1 MATFSIDVHAH
12 LLVPE
17 VNRLVAGSP
26 GLAAAQALGARRNGS
41 ESTATSSRM
50 VSERMAQ
57 LTDLDRRLADMSA
70 AGVDMQVVSPSP
82 THYNY
87 WADAELASD
96 LCEAAN
102 SAVAVHVGGAPDRLL
117 GLGIV
122 PLQDPRLASAV
133 LDKAMGFHGLRGMM
147 ISSHN
152 PSMELSDAALD
163 PLWERCEALG
173 AVVFLHP
180 YGCTL
185 DERLDR
191 WYLAN
196 IVGQPT
202 ETAVAL
208 SHLIFG
214 GVLDR
219 HPGLKI
225 VAAHGGGY
233 LASYIGRSDH
243 GWQVRPESHSTVDEP
258 SSYLRRLW
266 FDSLVHSPKVLRH
279 LVDTVG
285 ADRIVLGSDYP
296 FDMGTTAPVA
306 ELTAAGLT
314 PEQTD
319 AILGGNASALFGLAA
334 VPGASA

>member
-1 MATFSIDVHAH
+1 MATLTIDVHAH

-17 VNRLVAGSP
+17 VDRLVAGSP
-26 GLAAAQALGARRNGS
+26 ALEAARALEARRSGA
-41 ESTATSSRM
+41 ESSANSRRM
-50 VSERMAQ
+50 VSERMDQ
-57 LTDLDRRLADMSA
+57 LTNLDRRLADMDA
-70 AGVDMQVVSPSP
+70 ATVDVQVVSPSP
-82 THYNY
+82 SHYNY
-87 WADAELASD
+87 WADADLASD

-102 SAVAVHVGGAPDRLL
+102 SAVAAHVGAAPKRLI

-122 PLQDPRLASAV
+122 PLQDPTLASAV
-133 LDKAMGFHGLRGMM
+133 LDKAMAFHRLHGIMV
-147 ISSHN
+147 SSHA
-152 PSMELSDAALD
+152 PSMELSDPALD
-163 PLWERCEALG
+163 PLWARCEALG

-202 ETAVAL
+202 ENAVAL

-233 LASYIGRSDH
+233 LPSYIGRSDH
-243 GWQVRPESHSTVDEP
+243 AWHVRPESRSSVDEP

-266 FDSLVHSPKVLRH
+266 FDSLVHSPMVLRH
-279 LVDTVG
+279 LVETVG

-296 FDMGTTAPVA
+296 FDMGTDQPVA
-306 ELTAAGLT
+306 ALMAAGLAS
-314 PEQTD
+314 EQTE
-319 AILGGNASALFGLAA
+319 AIRGANAAGLY
-334 VPGASA
+334 GL

>member
-1 MATFSIDVHAH
+1 MATLTIDVHAH

-17 VNRLVAGSP
+17 VDHLVASAP
-26 GLAAAQALGARRNGS
+26 GLAAARATEGRRNGA
-41 ESTATSSRM
+41 ESLANSRRM
-50 VSERMAQ
+50 VTERMDQ
-57 LTDLDRRLADMSA
+57 LTKLETRLAAMDA
-70 AGVDMQVVSPSP
+70 ATVDMQVISPSP
-82 THYNY
+82 AHYNY

-96 LCEAAN
+96 VCAAAN
-102 SAVAVHVGGAPDRLL
+102 SAVAAHVGAAPNRLL

-122 PLQDPRLASAV
+122 PLQDPGLAAAV
-133 LDKAMGFHGLRGMM
+133 LTKVMGFHGLRGIM
-147 ISSHN
+147 ISSCA
-152 PSMELSDAALD
+152 PSMELSDPAFD
-163 PLWERCEALG
+163 QLWTECESLG

-202 ETAVAL
+202 ENAVAL

-233 LASYIGRSDH
+233 LPSYIGRSDH
-243 GWQVRPESHSTVDEP
+243 GWDVRPESHSCEYEP

-266 FDSLVHSPKVLRH
+266 FDSLVHSPMVLRH
-279 LVDTVG
+279 LVETVG

-296 FDMGTTAPVA
+296 FDMGTDDPVA
-306 ELTAAGLT
+306 ALIAAGL
-314 PEQTD
+314 PSDQTE
-319 AILGGNASALFGLAA
+319 AIRGLNAGALFGL
-334 VPGASA
+334 